1 MPIDFT
7 KSKYSPK
14 VKKFM
19 HKKPQDFP
27 LLTLLCGS
35 VRSGKTISIINK
47 IPQYFAEIGNEYLKV
62 FSGFSKNTV
71 RNNVLIELKPYLENF
86 HGATVK
92 YNSSSG
98 EMDIKLW
105 GKTYSCLVVGGGKAD
120 SYAAI
125 QGGTWDFW
133 YANELPQHHYS
144 FYNMALSRLTPEQ
157 ARGVADANP
166 ESTNHWLYQEKIKPF
181 LDGNEDVKHV
191 FDYWHFT
198 MDDNA
203 NLSKTF
209 IENQKRLYSGAFY
222 ERKILGQWVIA
233 EGLVYDT
240 FNMEKHTCSRA
251 EVLEMMKENK
261 FVDFFFG
268 LDWGW
273 EHPTAINL
281 YGVTMEGVYYQ
292 IDELKKVHFDHI
304 NAKEWLK
311 NKQTEYA
318 KFWRFGNCDNARPEQ
333 NEKLRDTFYIYEDK
347 PVSVSDSIAIVR
359 QLINFDRLIICRDNC
374 PETIQEITNYRYPQ
388 EYEITAATDIDK
400 PIKEFDDCMDAMR
413 YGVWFYET
421 NFGARFKQFYVY

>member
-1 MPIDFT
+1 MPIDFS
-7 KSKYSPK
+7 KSKYSQK
-14 VKKFM
+14 ARKFLS
-19 HKKPQDFP
+19 KDPLDFP
-27 LLTLLCGS
+27 LMTLLCGS
-35 VRSGKTISIINK
+35 VRSGKTINVIYK
-47 IPQYFAEIGNEYLKV
+47 LPQYFAEIGNEYLKV

-71 RNNVLIELKPYLENF
+71 RNNVLIELIPYLENY
-86 HGATVK
+86 HGAKVK

-105 GKTYSCLVVGGGKAD
+105 GNTYSCLVVGGGKSD
-120 SYAAI
+120 SFAAI

-157 ARGVADANP
+157 ARAVADANP

-181 LDGNEDVKHV
+181 LEGNKDVKHV

-203 NLSKTF
+203 NLSTTF

-240 FNMEKHTCSRA
+240 FSMDKHTCSRG
-251 EVLEMMKENK
+251 EVLDMIRNNK
-261 FVDFFFG
+261 FVDYFFG

-273 EHPTAINL
+273 EHPTAICL

-311 NKQTEYA
+311 NKQTEYS

-333 NEKLRDTFYIYEDK
+333 NEKLRDSFYIYEDK

-359 QLINFDRLIICRDNC
+359 QLINFDRLIICRDTC
-374 PETIQEITNYRYPQ
+374 PDTIQEITNYRYPQ
-388 EYEITAATDIDK
+388 EYEITASTDIDK

-413 YGVWFYET
+413 YGVWFYEV

>member
-14 VKKFM
+14 ARKFLS
-19 HKKPQDFP
+19 KSPLDFP

-35 VRSGKTISIINK
+35 VRSGKTINIVYK

-71 RNNVLIELKPYLENF
+71 RNNVLIELIPYLENY
-86 HGATVK
+86 HGAKVR

-98 EMDIKLW
+98 EMDVKLW
-105 GKTYSCLVVGGGKAD
+105 GKNYSCLVVGAGKAD
-120 SYAAI
+120 SYASI

-166 ESTNHWLYQEKIKPF
+166 ESTNHWLYTEKIRPF
-181 LDGNEDVKHV
+181 LQKEEEIIKV
-191 FDYWHFT
+191 FEYWHFT

-203 NLSKTF
+203 NLSNTF

-240 FNMEKHTCSRA
+240 FSLEKHTCTRD
-251 EVLEMMKENK
+251 EVFEMIKQNK
-261 FVDFFFG
+261 FHTYMVGIDFGWNDPCFVGLFG
-268 LDWGW
+268 ITSDN
-273 EHPTAINL
+273 T
-281 YGVTMEGVYYQ
+281 YYL
-292 IDELKKVHFDHI
+292 IDELYKKHI
-304 NAKEWLK
+304 EADDISAWILD
-311 NKQTEYA
+311 KQTEYQ
-318 KFWRFGNCDNARPEQ
+318 KYFRFGVADNSRPEC
-333 NEKLRDTFYIYEDK
+333 IYRIQQKTGLLMYDDK
-347 PVSVSDSIAIVR
+347 PKIEDSIAIVR
-359 QLINFDRLIICRDNC
+359 SVINFDRLIVNRDNC
-374 PETIQEITNYRYPQ
+374 NFFLSEIQTYRYADENERLKSNINVELP
-388 EYEITAATDIDK
+388 IDK
-400 PIKEFDDCMDAMR
+400 NNHAMDGSR
-413 YGVWFYET
+413 YAISLYET
-421 NFGARFKQFYVY
+421 KFKNINLK

>member
-14 VKKFM
+14 ACKFLSKSILDM
-19 HKKPQDFP
+19 P

-35 VRSGKTISIINK
+35 VRSGKTVSVIYK
-47 IPQYFAEIGNEYLKV
+47 IPQIFNDVGNEYLKV
-62 FSGFSKNTV
+62 FSGYSKNTV
-71 RNNVLIELKPYLENF
+71 RNNVLIELIPYLENY
-86 HGATVK
+86 HGAKVK

-98 EMDIKLW
+98 ELDIKLW
-105 GKTYSCLVVGGGKAD
+105 GKSYSCLVVGAGKAD

-133 YANELPQHHYS
+133 FANELPQHHYS

-157 ARGVADANP
+157 ARGIADANP

-181 LDGNEDVKHV
+181 LQNDAEIKKV
-191 FDYWHFT
+191 FDYWLFT

-203 NLSKTF
+203 NLSQTF

-240 FNMEKHTCSRA
+240 FNIEKHTCSRDDI
-251 EVLEMMKENK
+251 LEMMKKNK

-273 EHPTAINL
+273 EHPTAICL
-281 YGVTMEGVYYQ
+281 FGVTYEGVYYQ
-292 IDELKKVHFDHI
+292 IDELKKKHFDHVNVNEWL
-304 NAKEWLK
+304 NAK
-311 NKQTEYA
+311 QIEYG
-318 KFWRFGNCDNARPEQ
+318 KYWRFGNCDNARPEQ
-333 NEKLRDTFYIYEDK
+333 NYKLSKNFTIYEDK

-359 QLINFDRLIICRDNC
+359 QLINFDRLVICKDNC
-374 PETIQEITNYRYPQ
+374 SDTIQEITTYRYPQ
-388 EYEITAATDIDK
+388 ENEITKGTDIDK
-400 PIKEFDDCMDAMR
+400 PVKEFDDLMDAMR

-421 NFGARFKQFYVY
+421 NYGMRFKNVY

>member
-7 KSKYSPK
+7 KSKYSRKAKDFLSKSPLE
-14 VKKFM
+14 
-19 HKKPQDFP
+19 FP

-35 VRSGKTISIINK
+35 VRSGKTINVIYK
-47 IPQYFAEIGNEYLKV
+47 LPQYFAEIGNEYLKV

-71 RNNVLIELKPYLENF
+71 RNNVLIELIPYLENF

-105 GKTYSCLVVGGGKAD
+105 GKTYSCLVVGGGKSD
-120 SYAAI
+120 SFAAI

-157 ARGVADANP
+157 ARAVADANP

-181 LDGNEDVKHV
+181 LENNEDIKHV

-203 NLSKTF
+203 NLSQTF

-240 FNMEKHTCSRA
+240 FSMDKHTCTRQ
-251 EVLEMMKENK
+251 EVLDMIKENK

-273 EHPTAINL
+273 EHPTAICL
-281 YGVTMEGVYYQ
+281 FGVTMEGVYYL
-292 IDELKKVHFDHI
+292 IDELKKVHFDHT

-347 PVSVSDSIAIVR
+347 PVSVADSIAIVR
-359 QLINFDRLIICRDNC
+359 QLINFDRFIICKDNC
-374 PETIQEITNYRYPQ
+374 PETIQEIINYRYPQ

-413 YGVWFYET
+413 YGVWFYEM
-421 NFGARFKQFYVY
+421 NFGGKFKHNYVY

>member
-14 VKKFM
+14 VKNFL
-19 HKKPQDFP
+19 HQNPLDFP

-35 VRSGKTISIINK
+35 VRSGKTVSIINK
-47 IPQYFAEIGNEYLKV
+47 IPDYFRTIGNEYLKV

-71 RNNVLIELKPYLENF
+71 RNNVLIELIPYLEDY
-86 HGATVK
+86 HGAKVK

-98 EMDIKLW
+98 EMDVRLW
-105 GKTYSCLVVGGGKAD
+105 GKNYSCLVVGGGKSD
-120 SYAAI
+120 SFAAI

-181 LDGNEDVKHV
+181 LENNEDVKHV

-240 FNMEKHTCSRA
+240 FSMEKHTCSKA
-251 EVLEMMKENK
+251 EVMEMMKENK
-261 FVDFFFG
+261 FIDFFFG

-292 IDELKKVHFDHI
+292 IDEIKKTHFDHI

-311 NKQTEYA
+311 NKQTEYN

-359 QLINFDRLIICRDNC
+359 QLINFDRLIICRDTC
-374 PETIQEITNYRYPQ
+374 PNTIQEITTYRYPQ
-388 EYEITAATDIDK
+388 EYEITASTDIDK
-400 PIKEFDDCMDAMR
+400 PVKEFDDSMDAMR
-413 YGVWFYET
+413 YGVWFYEV